1 MTSILDKMNLRPQE
15 RRVVVI
21 VSIVVFAVL
30 NFVFVFPHFGDL
42 EITRNRRNAAEKKLN
57 DFRRELNRRPEY
69 EKELKRLESAGQFIP
84 SEAQALELQREVD
97 QQARQSGVMVNRWD
111 TTQRTSST
119 KTNSFFD
126 EQTVTIQMNSN
137 ETNLVDFLY
146 NLGKGQSL
154 TRVRSMTLRRDMT
167 QTRLDGSITLVK
179 SFQKK
184 PPTRAAT
191 PTTVASATTTKAA
204 PKAEQPK
211 PATTKPLVVNKPAP
225 ATNTANA
232 GLTNLQRK
240 SLTLP
245 AAAKK

>member
-42 EITRNRRNAAEKKLN
+42 EITKNRRNAAEKKLN

-111 TTQRTSST
+111 TTQRASST

-184 PPTRAAT
+184 PPTRAT
-191 PTTVASATTTKAA
+191 SPTTVASATTTKAS

-211 PATTKPLVVNKPAP
+211 PATTKPPVVNKPAP
-225 ATNTANA
+225 ATNAANA
-232 GLTNLQRK
+232 GLTNLPRR